1 MNQQTSTMLLYS
13 VQRLSNR
20 RWTNSTLM
28 QVLKRYQ
35 WLDNILSAPSNWAA
49 HLALEIVPMFSHISL
64 QLCRTVGNKRGVRDR
79 LGVIAGVWWYLYQYP
94 LIETLSSVYS
104 KLFPLSP
111 RHAMLQLTLTLVH
124 FTLGSDS
131 GKRPT
136 WDILRALCRLF
147 VSERLSVQYM
157 KWRGRKTFCNL
168 LKSLT
173 LKNDVWILLIKL
185 NFKWQFNLNSNF
197 CSCSICINLWFN
209 SIGWSSYSTFWA
221 VSTW

>member
-1 MNQQTSTMLLYS
+1 MNQQTSTMLLHS

-20 RWTNSTLM
+20 RWTKSTLM

-35 WLDNILSAPSNWAA
+35 WLDSILSAPSHWAD
-49 HLALEIVPMFSHISL
+49 LALEIVPMFSHISL
-64 QLCRTVGNKRGVRDR
+64 QLCRTVGNKRGVWDR

-111 RHAMLQLTLTLVH
+111 RPAPLALTLTPVH
-124 FTLGSDS
+124 LTLGSDS

-147 VSERLSVQYM
+147 VSERLFVQYM
-157 KWRGRKTFCNL
+157 K
-168 LKSLT
+168 
-173 LKNDVWILLIKL
+173 
-185 NFKWQFNLNSNF
+185 
-197 CSCSICINLWFN
+197 
-209 SIGWSSYSTFWA
+209 
-221 VSTW
+221 

>member
-1 MNQQTSTMLLYS
+1 MNQQTSTMLLHS

-20 RWTNSTLM
+20 RWTYSTLM

-35 WLDNILSAPSNWAA
+35 WLDNILSAPSRWAA
-49 HLALEIVPMFSHISL
+49 HLALEIVPMFPHISL

-111 RHAMLQLTLTLVH
+111 RPTPLPLTLVH

-157 KWRGRKTFCNL
+157 KWSGRKTFCNL

-173 LKNDVWILLIKL
+173 LKNDVWILLVKMSK
-185 NFKWQFNLNSNF
+185 NYCFS
-197 CSCSICINLWFN
+197 
-209 SIGWSSYSTFWA
+209 
-221 VSTW
+221 